1 MDQDNAGT
9 ENPIAPDSA
18 SSTNE
23 ETATKTTVEPVT
35 FPSQTTPPQSE
46 NQTKTNNALKITTV
60 ICAILAI
67 AGIAFGVYEFLDSNQ
82 KTAQISTLKNE
93 ISNKETTIT
102 DLEKEVSNLEDKI
115 SAIEENSNV
124 VGPTETPES
133 QVSPIPETKPESQE
147 NTIDIIS
154 EIADTDTTKVY
165 KIGECT
171 ADGGA
176 ASHVSIKCP
185 VTISGKKALIS
196 YHDDDR
202 NLRLSLP
209 KE

>member
-1 MDQDNAGT
+1 MES
-9 ENPIAPDSA
+9 ENTPPTNLNEQAPDSIN
-18 SSTNE
+18 SSSN
-23 ETATKTTVEPVT
+23 ATPAPA
-35 FPSQTTPPQSE
+35 PSKPQSS
-46 NQTKTNNALKITTV
+46 KALLATTI
-60 ICAILAI
+60 ICAIFAI

-82 KTAQISTLKNE
+82 KTTQISTLKNE

-102 DLEKEVSNLEDKI
+102 NLENEVSNLEDKI
-115 SAIEENSNV
+115 SAVEENSNV

-147 NTIDIIS
+147 NTIEIIS

-185 VTISGKKALIS
+185 VTISGKEALIS
-196 YHDDDR
+196 YHDNDGI
-202 NLRLSLP
+202 LRLSLP